1 MILFRNVRIMELD
14 PPSVSEPMD
23 VAVFEP
29 EENAHG
35 GTIAEIGGSLQT
47 KYPKA
52 KIAGEGGFLSPG
64 LVCGHTHL
72 YSALSRG
79 MLVDIAP
86 SKDFAQL
93 LKNLWWRLDRAIDPE
108 ILRASALAGC
118 SDALKAGVTS
128 LVDHHAGPECI
139 ADSLSIIRKAYEDTG
154 LRGIL
159 CYETTDRNGTDEARA
174 GIAENIRF
182 AKEVDDI
189 RASGQKP
196 LVDAAIGA
204 HASFTLSNETLE
216 ALAEAVQETDRGIHI
231 HLAEDK
237 FDAVDA
243 RYRFGKDPV
252 ERLEAVGALNSRG
265 IVGHGVWLTPS
276 EIEIMNVRDV
286 FLAHNAR
293 SNMNNAVGYN
303 ALLPTF
309 KNVVLG
315 TDGMGADMLEEFK
328 FAVFRHRESQGPWWP
343 GDFLKALHRG
353 NLLIERYFS
362 QDFDPTS
369 PGFGTIKQGAPADLV
384 LWDYDPPTPLVGAN
398 IAGHLAFG
406 MSSRSARTVMIA
418 GSIRILDHRPM
429 YDDMAIEADA
439 RCQAARLWKRMEER

>member
-174 GIAENIRF
+174 GIAENVRF
-182 AKEVDDI
+182 AKEVDNI

-204 HASFTLSNETLE
+204 HASFTLSNET
-216 ALAEAVQETDRGIHI
+216 
-231 HLAEDK
+231 
-237 FDAVDA
+237 
-243 RYRFGKDPV
+243 
-252 ERLEAVGALNSRG
+252 
-265 IVGHGVWLTPS
+265 
-276 EIEIMNVRDV
+276 
-286 FLAHNAR
+286 
-293 SNMNNAVGYN
+293 
-303 ALLPTF
+303 
-309 KNVVLG
+309 
-315 TDGMGADMLEEFK
+315 
-328 FAVFRHRESQGPWWP
+328 
-343 GDFLKALHRG
+343 
-353 NLLIERYFS
+353 
-362 QDFDPTS
+362 
-369 PGFGTIKQGAPADLV
+369 
-384 LWDYDPPTPLVGAN
+384 
-398 IAGHLAFG
+398 
-406 MSSRSARTVMIA
+406 
-418 GSIRILDHRPM
+418 
-429 YDDMAIEADA
+429 
-439 RCQAARLWKRMEER
+439 